1 MKTHIE
7 PAPGGGSKV
16 EVVGAGDLAQVCRIL
31 AGQAVVL
38 DQMFRRLGE
47 LASQEE
53 TDPETAQR
61 LSRLALRAQAQTNRV
76 GTVLGRLFEA
86 TSPELRAERAALQ
99 ARKKGA
105 PMSEPVRAPEPH
117 PLPGNSDDRDGMIA
131 EFFEL
136 ATESRTMKK
145 EMEQALQKLLTW
157 PEDPETGRLMR
168 PARVAA

>member
-1 MKTHIE
+1 MEIHIE

-38 DQMFRRLGE
+38 DQMFRRLGG
-47 LASQEE
+47 LADREDTE
-53 TDPETAQR
+53 PETSQR

-99 ARKKGA
+99 ASKKGA
-105 PMSEPVRAPEPH
+105 PMSVALPAPEAH
-117 PLPGNSDDRDGMIA
+117 PLPCNLDVRDGMIA
-131 EFFEL
+131 EFFEI
-136 ATESRTMKK
+136 ATESRTMKR

-168 PARVAA
+168 PAKVAA

>member
-1 MKTHIE
+1 M
-7 PAPGGGSKV
+7 
-16 EVVGAGDLAQVCRIL
+16 
-31 AGQAVVL
+31 
-38 DQMFRRLGE
+38 
-47 LASQEE
+47 
-53 TDPETAQR
+53 
-61 LSRLALRAQAQTNRV
+61 